1 MKRSYPVKNKRSL
14 RENLQ
19 HILPLMYDDVM
30 QFKKVVT
37 SRPLAKDILHA
48 MRITGK
54 PLRYAME
61 LGETAFK
68 SDAYKIC
75 FDEIK
80 NTVEL
85 MGEIHDADVM
95 IPEIELQVK
104 EMTLFNSTVQVLKE
118 RVSVAG
124 LRSIITDLKSK
135 RKSMY
140 DELCLKLNDWEE
152 NNFRAKLIDSMEI
165 NHEQAHPAK
174 KTKPQIITSK
184 LLSSFQS
191 LIHGM
196 STKIGAINEPPF
208 FNNLSSKIGDSPENV
223 KANREAFFGT
233 LGITGE
239 QLAVPHQVHSS
250 NIQIINKPGFY
261 DNTDGLITQAK
272 NVFLVVSTADC
283 FPVLIYDKS
292 KEVCAAIHSG
302 WRGTEKNIAGKALEI
317 FKEKFGSMP
326 EDILVYIGPGISS
339 KHFEVGEDVA
349 AMFDPKYVEIRDERY
364 YVNILANVLEQ
375 LKAAGV
381 AADQIEYSRK
391 CSFAEI
397 DYLHSYRRDKERSG
411 RMFSVIGM
419 RDSLDS
425 SDSSNLSD

>member
-1 MKRSYPVKNKRSL
+1 MKRLYPVKNKRSL

-19 HILPLMYDDVM
+19 HILPMMYDDVM
-30 QFKKVVT
+30 QYKKVVT

-68 SDAYKIC
+68 SVAYKKS

-104 EMTLFNSTVQVLKE
+104 EMTLFNSTVHVLKE
-118 RVSVAG
+118 WVSVAG
-124 LRSIITDLKSK
+124 LKSIITDLKTK

-152 NNFRAKLIDSMEI
+152 NNFRAKLIDSMGV
-165 NHEQAHPAK
+165 NHEQAHAAK
-174 KTKPQIITSK
+174 KAKPHIITSN
-184 LLSSFQS
+184 LFSSFPN

-196 STKIGAINEPPF
+196 STKIGAVNEPPF
-208 FNNLSSKIGDSPENV
+208 FNNLSSKIGDNPENV
-223 KANREAFFGT
+223 KTNREAFFGS
-233 LGITGE
+233 LGITEE

-250 NIQIINKPGFY
+250 NIKVIDKPGFY

-272 NVFLVVSTADC
+272 NVFLLISTADC
-283 FPVLIYDKS
+283 FPVLMYDKS
-292 KEVCAAIHSG
+292 KQICAAIHSG

-317 FKEKFGSMP
+317 LKDKFSSVA
-326 EDILVYIGPGISS
+326 EDIVVYVGPGIST

-349 AMFDPKYVEIRDERY
+349 SMFDPKYVEIRDERY
-364 YVNILANVLEQ
+364 YVNILANVLEE

-381 AADQIEYSRK
+381 KSNQIEYSRK

-397 DYLHSYRRDKERSG
+397 DYLHSYRRDKEKSG

-419 RDSLDS
+419 RDS
-425 SDSSNLSD
+425 SDLSD